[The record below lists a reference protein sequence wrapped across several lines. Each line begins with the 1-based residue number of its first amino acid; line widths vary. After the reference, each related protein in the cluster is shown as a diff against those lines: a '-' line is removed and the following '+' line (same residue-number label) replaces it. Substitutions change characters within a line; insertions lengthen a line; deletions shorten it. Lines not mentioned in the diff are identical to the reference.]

1 MSVNHSLAWLRSK
14 GYNTHESAKPLA
26 LDLMPLGT
34 DPNTK
39 RTNNISFVASEG
51 SLPPSKNIKETT
63 ELETEW
69 EQVV

>member
-1 MSVNHSLAWLRSK
+1 MSASHSIAWLRSK
-14 GYNTHESAKPLA
+14 GYNVHESTKPLA
-26 LDLMPLGT
+26 LDPMPLGT
-34 DPNTK
+34 NPNTK

-51 SLPPSKNIKETT
+51 SLPPSNNIKETT